1 MGLDV
6 STLAVMTVLVGI
18 EIALG
23 FLLVGRLLGTQPGLR
38 PWVLC
43 AMTMAAG
50 GLVWMARGL
59 LPEVALVLAS
69 NGAIFCAMGFAWIG
83 ARDFCGVRRTILPI
97 AVGVIPFLGGLAY
110 FTAVVPSTR
119 ARVILAAGAASA
131 WLFATAWTFFRRAPE
146 GLGSSARIAAG
157 AFAFHGAF
165 QAARMF
171 FPQEGGLSS
180 DLMRQGWPG
189 VTVALELI
197 VASVAILLALVALVC
212 HRLVRDLGR
221 AARFDVLTGVL
232 NRRALEQ
239 EGGRAIQAAS
249 AMGLPCSVVIF
260 DLDRFKHVN
269 DTLGHQAGDAALRH
283 VAAVVSSSLRRTDLL
298 GRYGGEEFVVVMPG
312 AGVDDA
318 RAAAER
324 FRAKIAGEPAW
335 FGRVR
340 IPVTASVGLAFGDR
354 VDLETLL
361 ARADA
366 ALYRAKDG
374 GRDRVIEAAA

>member
-6 STLAVMTVLVGI
+6 PTLAVMTVLVGM

-38 PWVLC
+38 PWILC

-50 GLVWMARGL
+50 GLVWMAHGL
-59 LPEVALVLAS
+59 LPELVLVLVS
-69 NGAIFCAMGFAWIG
+69 NGAIFCAMGLAWVG
-83 ARDFCGVRRTILPI
+83 ARDFCGARRTFLPI
-97 AVGVIPFLGGLAY
+97 AAGLVPYLGALAY
-110 FTAVVPSTR
+110 FAAITPSTR
-119 ARVILAAGAASA
+119 ARVILAAAASAA

-171 FPQEGGLSS
+171 FPQKGGLSA
-180 DLMRQGWPG
+180 DLLLQGWPG
-189 VTVALELI
+189 VAVALELI
-197 VASVAILLALVALVC
+197 VASVAILLTLVALVC

-239 EGGRAIQAAS
+239 EGGRALQS
-249 AMGLPCSVVIF
+249 ANVMGLPCSVAIF

-269 DTLGHQAGDAALRH
+269 DTFGHQAGDAALRH
-283 VAAVVSSSLRRTDLL
+283 VAAIVSSSLRQTDLL

-312 AGVDDA
+312 AGVEDA
-318 RAAAER
+318 RVAAER
-324 FRAKIAGEPAW
+324 LRMRIASEPAS
-335 FGRVR
+335 FGRIQ
-340 IPVTASVGLAFGDR
+340 IPITASVGIAFGAR
-354 VDLETLL
+354 EDLETLL
-361 ARADA
+361 SRADT